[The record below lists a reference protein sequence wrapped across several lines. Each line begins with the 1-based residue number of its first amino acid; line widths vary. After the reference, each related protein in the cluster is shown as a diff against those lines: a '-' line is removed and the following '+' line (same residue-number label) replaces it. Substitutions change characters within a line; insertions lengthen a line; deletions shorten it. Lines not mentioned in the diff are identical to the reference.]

1 MVHQSY
7 INIVATFVNL
17 NSCFFRNAIVNTSCS
32 YVEQLSQSDFRVSF
46 VEFTAEFG
54 DYDPVE
60 HTVGLISEFRFVPQQ
75 TEELEMG
82 VLEWYKMC
90 R

>member
-1 MVHQSY
+1 
-7 INIVATFVNL
+7 
-17 NSCFFRNAIVNTSCS
+17 
-32 YVEQLSQSDFRVSF
+32 VELA
-46 VEFTAEFG
+46 AELG

-60 HTVGLISEFRFVPQQ
+60 HTLGFISQFRFVPQQ

-82 VLEWYKMC
+82 VVEWYKML